1 MYPVKLYLLLAV
13 VVALARWWVIANYYY
28 AREIATIVYF
38 KFTQIAR
45 GFVENGAK
53 VYISARSKK
62 ECDETA
68 RELTALGPGI
78 CTAIP
83 ANLQELGEVDRLIKE
98 LERYETTLH
107 VLVNNAGAAW
117 GAMIDDYPD
126 VRLLPCCCC
135 IRTNA
140 RVA

>member
-1 MYPVKLYLLLAV
+1 
-13 VVALARWWVIANYYY
+13 
-28 AREIATIVYF
+28 
-38 KFTQIAR
+38 
-45 GFVENGAK
+45 

-68 RELTALGPGI
+68 RELTALGPGV

-83 ANLQELGEVDRLIKE
+83 ANLQELSEVDRLIKE
-98 LERYETTLH
+98 LEKYETMLH

-126 VRLLPCCCC
+126 VRLDLFLNIVVCELMLVLHSM
-135 IRTNA
+135 RG
-140 RVA
+140 RRL